1 LKSIKQKS
9 MKAIEVTG
17 TIDEKGQLLLDRPL
31 IAETPGRVRII
42 LLFQEP
48 AEETEGAT
56 EDDPDDTPVEEIKAS
71 LRRAL
76 QQAKAGQTRPISELW
91 DRIDAETGQLLL
103 DRPLTLDIPGFPR
116 IILLLSEHTDDVE
129 DDPDDTPVEEIKA
142 SLRRALQEAK
152 TGQRIP
158 LSQMWEGI
166 DVE

>member
-1 LKSIKQKS
+1 
-9 MKAIEVTG
+9 MKAFEVTG

-31 IAETPGRVRII
+31 TLDNPGPVRII

-48 AEETEGAT
+48 TDEAEE
-56 EDDPDDTPVEEIKAS
+56 DHDDTPVEEVKAI
-71 LRRAL
+71 LRKAL

-91 DRIDAETGQLLL
+91 ERIDAEKGQLLL
-103 DRPLTLDIPGFPR
+103 DRPLTLGISALLR
-116 IILLLSEHTDDVE
+116 IILLSEPIDE
-129 DDPDDTPVEEIKA
+129 SEEDPDDTPVAEIKA
-142 SLRRALQEAK
+142 SLKRALQEAK